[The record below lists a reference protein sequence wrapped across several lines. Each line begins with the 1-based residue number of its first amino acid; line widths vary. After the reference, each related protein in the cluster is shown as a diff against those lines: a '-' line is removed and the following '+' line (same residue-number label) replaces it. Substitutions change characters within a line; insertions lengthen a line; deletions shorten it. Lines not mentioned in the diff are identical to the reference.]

1 MHAQAAPG
9 ELLLFQF
16 LMSAAFSAYNAPMWR
31 GWLALFAV
39 LVLMAQGFAP
49 CAAMCRYRQMENGH
63 ECCAPAAGMYAC
75 CCANLHEASAFCA
88 AAQKEAATPPGTV
101 ISMEIAATSV
111 GAETVFLGFSKH
123 PPTFES
129 PPFVLRI

>member
-31 GWLALFAV
+31 GWLALVAV

-49 CAAMCRYRQMENGH
+49 CAAMCRCRQMENAR

-75 CCANLHEASAFCA
+75 CCTNLHESSAFA
-88 AAQKEAATPPGTV
+88 PAVQKEAATPPGNP
-101 ISMEIAATSV
+101 IWMEIAQSPV
-111 GAETVFLGFSKH
+111 GAETVFPGFSKH

-129 PPFVLRI
+129 PPIVLRI

>member
-16 LMSAAFSAYNAPMWR
+16 LMSAAFSAYNASMWR
-31 GWLALFAV
+31 GWLTLFAV
-39 LVLMAQGFAP
+39 LVPMAQGFAP

-63 ECCAPAAGMYAC
+63 ECCAPAVGMYAC

-88 AAQKEAATPPGTV
+88 AAQKEAATQPDNL
-101 ISMEIAATSV
+101 ISMEIAPRPV
-111 GAETVFLGFSKH
+111 GAGTVFLGSSKH

-129 PPFVLRI
+129 PPIVLRI

>member
-49 CAAMCRYRQMENGH
+49 CSAMCRCCQMENAH
-63 ECCAPAAGMYAC
+63 ECCVPAAGMYAC
-75 CCANLHEASAFCA
+75 CCANLHESSAFVP
-88 AAQKEAATPPGTV
+88 AAQKEAAIPPGNV
-101 ISMEIAATSV
+101 LSMEIAPRPV
-111 GAETVFLGFSKH
+111 GAEGVFIGSSKH

-129 PPFVLRI
+129 PPIVLRI

>member
-49 CAAMCRYRQMENGH
+49 CAAMCRCRQMENAH

-75 CCANLHEASAFCA
+75 CCANLHESSAFVP
-88 AAQKEAATPPGTV
+88 AAQQEAAIPPRHVT
-101 ISMEIAATSV
+101 SMEIAPLPV
-111 GAETVFLGFSKH
+111 GAGTALHGFSKH
-123 PPTFES
+123 PSTFES
-129 PPFVLRI
+129 PPIVLRI

>member
-31 GWLALFAV
+31 GWLAVFAV

-49 CAAMCRYRQMENGH
+49 CAAICHCRQMENAH
-63 ECCAPAAGMYAC
+63 ECCAPAAGIYAC
-75 CCANLHEASAFCA
+75 CCANLHESSAFVP
-88 AAQKEAATPPGTV
+88 AAQKEAAIPPSNV
-101 ISMEIAATSV
+101 ISREIALRPV
-111 GAETVFLGFSKH
+111 GARTVFLGFLKY

-129 PPFVLRI
+129 PPIVLRI